1 MRRDQPA
8 PQTGVPPKAAAAR
21 ALWYVAPGKAEL
33 REAALPA
40 PKPGEVLVRALY
52 SGISRGTERLVFE
65 GRLPQSEWTRM
76 RLPAQEG
83 EFPFPVKYGY
93 AAVGEVEAGPAE
105 LVGKPVFALHP
116 HQDRFVAAAEA
127 VTAFPAYV
135 PPRRAV
141 LAANLETALN
151 ALWDSQASAGDRI
164 VVIGAGLVGL
174 LTTALAASLPGAE
187 VTAVDIDRARAS
199 LVEMLGAEFASP
211 ANAPREADVVIH
223 TSANPEGLALALD
236 LAGREGTIV
245 EASWYGNTQATLPL
259 GGAFHSR
266 RLKIVSSQV
275 GSPPAFRRPRWN
287 NRRRLETALR
297 LLADARFD
305 ALLGEEIPFAE
316 LPAALPRVL
325 AADAPGVGAYV
336 RY

>member
-1 MRRDQPA
+1 MRRDDPA
-8 PQTGVPPKAAAAR
+8 PQAGAPPKAARAR

-40 PKPGEVLVRALY
+40 PKPGEVLVRMLY
-52 SGISRGTERLVFE
+52 SGISRGTERLIFE
-65 GRLPQSEWTRM
+65 GRLPESEWTRM

-105 LVGKPVFALHP
+105 LVGKPIFSLHP
-116 HQDRFVAAAEA
+116 HQNRFVVAADA
-127 VTAFPAYV
+127 VAALPPYV

-141 LAANLETALN
+141 LTANLETALN
-151 ALWDSQASAGDRI
+151 ALWDSQAAAGDRI

-174 LTTALAASLPGAE
+174 LTASLAAGMPGAE
-187 VTAVDIDRARAS
+187 VTAVDIDRSRAA
-199 LVEMLGAEFASP
+199 LVEMMGVQFASP

-245 EASWYGNTQATLPL
+245 EASWYGSTQATLPL

-275 GSPPAFRRPRWN
+275 GSPPTFRRPRWN

-305 ALLGEEIPFAE
+305 AFLGEEIPFAD
-316 LPAALPRVL
+316 LPTALPRVL
-325 AADAPGVGAYV
+325 GPNAPGVGAYV

>member
-1 MRRDQPA
+1 M
-8 PQTGVPPKAAAAR
+8 AAR

-33 REAALPA
+33 REATLPA
-40 PKPGEVLVRALY
+40 AKPDQVLVRTLY
-52 SGISRGTERLVFE
+52 SGISRGTERLIFE
-65 GRLPQSEWTRM
+65 GRLLESEWTRM

-93 AAVGEVEAGPAE
+93 AAVGEVEVGPAE
-105 LVGKPVFALHP
+105 LVGRAVFSLHP

-127 VTAFPAYV
+127 VVPLPDGIPA
-135 PPRRAV
+135 RRAV

-151 ALWDSQASAGDRI
+151 ALWDSRASACDRI

-174 LTTALAASLPGAE
+174 LTAALAAGIPGAE
-187 VTAVDIDRARAS
+187 VTAVDIDRSRAS
-199 LVEMLGAEFASP
+199 YVEMLGAAFASP
-211 ANAPREADVVIH
+211 ANAPRDADVVIH

-245 EASWYGNTQATLPL
+245 EASWYGDAQALLPL

-275 GSPPAFRRPRWN
+275 GSPPTFRRPRWN
-287 NRRRLETALR
+287 NRRRLEAALR
-297 LLADARFD
+297 LLADPRFD
-305 ALLGEEIPFAE
+305 TLLGEEIAFPD
-316 LPAALPRVL
+316 LPNALPLVL
-325 AADAPGVGAYV
+325 APNARGVGAYV